1 MLYTDIPTEAD
12 FTSLDAVRDSVC
24 ISIYLPTTPVTRNNL
39 IDRITFKNAI
49 AEAVAQLEAANLNTR
64 SIAAAY
70 RLLNEL
76 LQDECFWTYQA
87 DGLAVFATPH
97 ELRTFRL
104 PTCVEHIVEVADRF
118 HLKPLLPLLAY
129 PGACFILALSQK
141 AVRIIEVTSSLAET
155 VAIEALPKSMSDALK
170 RQFPKDRAPA
180 RRVQG
185 REGMKVLIGQYCRMI
200 DRALRPMLAGRTQPL
215 IVAAVEEMAAIYRA
229 NNSYPHVL
237 SETIIG
243 NPDRISDQELALF
256 ARELATKHAK
266 RIISDRLR
274 LIFERASSDMTS
286 TDVTK
291 IAKAAVCGRVGTLL
305 IDTATARPGTI
316 NPKDGTITLAEQS
329 SADTYDI
336 LDELAGLTIRTGGDV
351 LPVSRAMLP
360 ADSPVAAIFRFR
372 SSAHPE

>member
-1 MLYTDIPTEAD
+1 MLHTDIPTEAE
-12 FTSLDAVRDSVC
+12 FRSLDAVRDSVC
-24 ISIYLPTTPVTRNNL
+24 ISIYLPTTPVTRDNL
-39 IDRITFKNAI
+39 VDSITFKNAT
-49 AEAVAQLEAANLNTR
+49 AEAVAQLEAANLDKSRIT
-64 SIAAAY
+64 AAY

-97 ELRTFRL
+97 ELKTFRL
-104 PTCVEHIVEVADRF
+104 PTCVKPTVEVADRF

-141 AVRIIEVTSSLAET
+141 AVRIVEVTSSLAET
-155 VAIEALPKSMSDALK
+155 VPVHTLPKSMSDALK

-180 RRVQG
+180 RRIQG

-215 IVAAVEEMAAIYRA
+215 VVAATEEIAAIYRA
-229 NNSYPHVL
+229 NNNYPHIL
-237 SETIIG
+237 NETIIG
-243 NPDRISDQELALF
+243 NPDRISDQELALS

-274 LIFERASSDMTS
+274 LINERASRDMTS
-286 TDVTK
+286 TDVAK
-291 IAKAAVCGRVGTLL
+291 IAKAAVCGRVRTLL
-305 IDTATARPGTI
+305 LDIATARPGTI
-316 NPKDGTITLAEQS
+316 DPKLGTVTLAEQP
-329 SADTYDI
+329 SAETYDV

-360 ADSPVAAIFRFR
+360 ADSPVAAIFRYQ
-372 SSAHPE
+372 S

>member
-1 MLYTDIPTEAD
+1 MLYTDIPTEAE
-12 FTSLDAVRDSVC
+12 FRSLDAIRGSVC
-24 ISIYLPTTPVTRNNL
+24 ISIYLPTTPVSRDNL

-49 AEAVAQLEAANLNTR
+49 AEAVAQLEAANLDKR
-64 SIAAAY
+64 SIASAY
-70 RLLNEL
+70 RMLNEL

-97 ELRTFRL
+97 VLRTFRL
-104 PTCVEHIVEVADRF
+104 PTCVDYTVEVSDRF

-129 PGACFILALSQK
+129 PGACLVLAISQK
-141 AVRIIEVTSSLAET
+141 AVRIIEVTSSLAEPVT
-155 VAIEALPKSMSDALK
+155 VESLPRSMSDALK
-170 RQFPKDRAPA
+170 RQFLKARAPA
-180 RRVQG
+180 RRIQG
-185 REGMKVLIGQYCRMI
+185 QEGMKVLIGQYCRMI

-215 IVAAVEEMAAIYRA
+215 VVAAVEEMAAVYRA
-229 NNSYPHVL
+229 NNNYPHL
-237 SETIIG
+237 LTDSILG
-243 NPDRISDQELALF
+243 DPDGILDQDLALL

-266 RIISDRLR
+266 RIIFDRLR
-274 LIFERASSDMTS
+274 LIDERASSDLTS

-291 IAKAAVCGRVGTLL
+291 IAKAAVYGRVGTLL

-316 NPKDGTITLAEQS
+316 DPKDGTVTLAEQS

-336 LDELAGLTIRTGGDV
+336 FDELAGLTIRTGGDV